1 MATIIPSELVDEG
14 IRKAVFGGA
23 AAEPSAGRPLVA
35 PKVDRF
41 GGALPAPE
49 ARAPLPAP
57 EPAAAAPPPPSP
69 TPEPAPVPAAPA
81 APTSEPPVFEVPAEI
96 LHGVY
101 DQAVAQGLE
110 DGKAQVFAELTVLQE
125 RYASALD
132 KLIGV
137 TKELQAQNQ
146 IQLMSLACHIAQQL
160 VRSHLQAHPQDLMA
174 LVAEVLQSVEG
185 QDEVLVT
192 CSPQDQQYLLERR
205 QDLESGAGGAFT
217 VRVVADPKME
227 YGDFTVE
234 TRLGTTDGRVSSRM
248 AQAERALTGS
258 DD

>member
-1 MATIIPSELVDEG
+1 MATIIPSEMVDQG

-23 AAEPSAGRPLVA
+23 PGEPAAGRPMIA

-49 ARAPLPAP
+49 GRAPLPAP
-57 EPAAAAPPPPSP
+57 EPAAVASPP
-69 TPEPAPVPAAPA
+69 PEPAPAPAPAPAAAPA
-81 APTSEPPVFEVPAEI
+81 EQPIFEVPGEI
-96 LHGVY
+96 LQGVY
-101 DQAVAQGLE
+101 DQAVTQGLE

-125 RYASALD
+125 RYAAAMDQLV
-132 KLIGV
+132 GV

-160 VRSHLQAHPQDLMA
+160 VRSHLQANPQDLMA

-192 CSPQDQQYLLERR
+192 CSPQDQQYMLERR
-205 QDLESGAGGAFT
+205 ADLEAGAGGAFT
-217 VRVVADPKME
+217 VRVVADPKLE
-227 YGDFTVE
+227 YGDFQIE

-248 AQAERALTGS
+248 AQAERALMGGG
-258 DD
+258 D